1 MHSISKVT
9 THISHNEQLIF
20 ERSQPGRAGFSL
32 PPLDVDEIPLDE
44 IIPNQFQR
52 EDDLAG
58 VPEVTE
64 VDVVRHFTRMSSWN
78 YSIDQGMYPLG
89 SCTMKYNSRLN
100 EKVARITV
108 VASLHPLASEAEA
121 QGALEVIYELQQ
133 HLAEITGLPGIS
145 LQPAAGAH
153 GEMTGIMIIR
163 AFIDARDGKEASSKR
178 RTMLIPDSAHGT
190 NPASAH
196 LSGFTVKTIRSTAE
210 GLTDLEDLR
219 ELCAHGDVAGLMLTN
234 PNTLG
239 LFERNIQEICRI
251 VHDASGL
258 VYMDGANMNALV
270 GVARPGDMGVDIIHL
285 NLHKTFSTPHGGG
298 GPGSGPCCCTRGL
311 EPFLPVPRIVAQALA
326 CDSDDAEHRLKSV
339 PLRLDFD
346 YPQSIGRV
354 KAFLGNYGMM
364 LRALAYIL
372 THGYDGLR
380 EATEAAVLNARYIA
394 HGLVSDYE
402 KPFDSPPMHE
412 VVFTDKRQ
420 ARKGVHTLDIAKR
433 LIDYG
438 FHPPT
443 IYFPLIVSGAMLIEP
458 TESVGRQELDQFID
472 AMKSIARE
480 AVEDPELVLNAP
492 HTTRIGRLDEAA
504 AARKPVLRWKPKQI
518 DTEPLA
524 VASG

>member
-1 MHSISKVT
+1 MINKVT
-9 THISHNEQLIF
+9 NHISANEALIF

-32 PPLDVDEIPLDE
+32 PELDVDETPLDQ
-44 IIPNQFQR
+44 IIPREFQR
-52 EDDLAG
+52 DDNLEG
-58 VPEVTE
+58 MPEVTE
-64 VDVVRHFTRMSSWN
+64 VDVVRHFTRISTWN

-100 EKVARITV
+100 EKVARI
-108 VASLHPLASEAEA
+108 AGFANLHPLASEAES
-121 QGALEVIYELQQ
+121 QGALQVIYELQE

-163 AFIDARDGKEASSKR
+163 AFIDARDGRVESAKR

-210 GLTDLEDLR
+210 GLTDLNHLR

-239 LFERNIQEICRI
+239 MFERNIQEICRI
-251 VHDASGL
+251 VHDAGGL

-270 GVARPGDMGVDIIHL
+270 GVARPGDMGVDVIHL

-298 GPGSGPCCCTRGL
+298 GPGSGPCCCTKEL
-311 EPFLPVPRIVAQALA
+311 EPYLPVPRVVATGSDNKRVFKL
-326 CDSDDAEHRLKSV
+326 DSN
-339 PLRLDFD
+339 

-372 THGYDGLR
+372 THGRDGLL

-394 HGLVSDYE
+394 HGLVSDFE
-402 KPFDSPPMHE
+402 KPFNGDPMHE

-438 FHPPT
+438 FHPMT

-472 AMKSIARE
+472 AMRSIAAE
-480 AVEDPELVLNAP
+480 AVADPELVLNAP
-492 HTTRIGRLDEAA
+492 HNTRIGRLDEAA
-504 AARKPVLRWKPKQI
+504 AARKPVLRWKPSAAETKS
-518 DTEPLA
+518 
-524 VASG
+524 ASHGS

>member
-1 MHSISKVT
+1 MESKITKVT
-9 THISHNEQLIF
+9 PHLSHNEALIF
-20 ERSQPGRAGFSL
+20 ERSQTGRVGYRL
-32 PPLDVDEIPLDE
+32 PPLDVDETPIDK
-44 IIPNQFQR
+44 IIPKELQR
-52 EDDLAG
+52 DDDLEG
-58 VPEVTE
+58 VPEVSE
-64 VDVVRHFTRMSSWN
+64 VDVIRHFIRMSTWN
-78 YSIDQGMYPLG
+78 YSIDLGMYPLG

-100 EKVARITV
+100 ERVARI
-108 VASLHPLASEAEA
+108 AGFANLHPLASEHEA
-121 QGALEVIYELQQ
+121 QGALQVIYELQQ

-163 AFIDARDGKEASSKR
+163 SYIDARDGKEASASR

-196 LSGFTVKTIRSTAE
+196 LSGFNVKTIRSTPE
-210 GLTDLEDLR
+210 GLTDLDHLR
-219 ELCAHGDVAGLMLTN
+219 ELCSHGDVAGLMLTN

-239 LFERNIQEICRI
+239 LFEKNIREICRI
-251 VHDASGL
+251 VHEAGGL

-270 GVARPGDMGVDIIHL
+270 GVARPGDMGVDVIHL

-298 GPGSGPCCCTRGL
+298 GPGSGPCCCTKEL
-311 EPFLPVPRIVAQALA
+311 EPFLPVPRVVRTRSG
-326 CDSDDAEHRLKSV
+326 SDGVGRSARAVFK
-339 PLRLDFD
+339 LDFN

-354 KAFLGNYGMM
+354 KAFNGNYGMM

-372 THGYDGLR
+372 THGNDGLR

-394 HGLVSDYE
+394 HGLVADYE
-402 KPFDSPPMHE
+402 KPFAASPMHE

-443 IYFPLIVSGAMLIEP
+443 IYFPLIVQGAMLIEP
-458 TESVGRQELDQFID
+458 TESVGHQELDQFID
-472 AMKSIARE
+472 AMHSIARE
-480 AVEDPELVLNAP
+480 AVENPDLVINAP

-504 AARKPVLRWKPKQI
+504 AARKPVLRWKPQA
-518 DTEPLA
+518 DTEPRA

>member
-1 MHSISKVT
+1 MDSNITKVT
-9 THISHNEQLIF
+9 THLSPNEQLIF
-20 ERSQPGRAGFSL
+20 ERSQEGRAGYSL
-32 PPLDVDEIPLDE
+32 PPLDVDETALDA
-44 IIPNQFQR
+44 IIPREFQR
-52 EDDLAG
+52 DDDLEG
-58 VPEVTE
+58 MPEVTE
-64 VDVVRHFTRMSSWN
+64 VDVVRHFTRISTWN

-100 EKVARITV
+100 EKVARI
-108 VASLHPLASEAEA
+108 ANFANLHPLASEAES
-121 QGALEVIYELQQ
+121 QGALEVVYELQQ

-153 GEMTGIMIIR
+153 GEMTGVMIIR
-163 AFIDARDGKEASSKR
+163 AFIDARDGKEASAKR

-210 GLTDLEDLR
+210 GLTDLDHLR

-239 LFERNIQEICRI
+239 LFEKNIQEICRI
-251 VHDASGL
+251 VHDAGGL

-270 GVARPGDMGVDIIHL
+270 GVARPGDMGVDVIHL

-298 GPGSGPCCCTRGL
+298 GPGSGPCCCSQEL
-311 EPFLPVPRIVAQALA
+311 EPFLPVPRIVSTGN
-326 CDSDDAEHRLKSV
+326 DSDRVFK
-339 PLRLDFD
+339 LDHD
-346 YPQSIGRV
+346 YPKSIGRV

-364 LRALAYIL
+364 LRALAYTL

-394 HGLVSDYE
+394 HGLMSDYE
-402 KPFDSPPMHE
+402 KPFKGDPMHE

-420 ARKGVHTLDIAKR
+420 SRKGVHTLDIAKR

-438 FHPPT
+438 FHPMT

-458 TESVGRQELDQFID
+458 TESVGRQELDQFIE
-472 AMKSIARE
+472 AMQSIAKE
-480 AVEDPELVLNAP
+480 AVEDPELVINAP

-504 AARKPVLRWKPKQI
+504 AARKPVLRWKPQS
-518 DTEPLA
+518 EPGA
-524 VASG
+524 IATGSSAA